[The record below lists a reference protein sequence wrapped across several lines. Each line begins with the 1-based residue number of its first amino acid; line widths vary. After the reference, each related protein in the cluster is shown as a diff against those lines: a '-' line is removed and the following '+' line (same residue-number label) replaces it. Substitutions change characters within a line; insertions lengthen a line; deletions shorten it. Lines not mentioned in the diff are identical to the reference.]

1 MSKKC
6 KSCFAEIRWVKTM
19 SGKAMP
25 VDAKPEKRFVITGN
39 NDEGTPVGD
48 VRDTFV
54 SHFATCPQADAFR
67 KKGDDK

>member
-1 MSKKC
+1 MSAKC
-6 KSCFAEIRWVKTM
+6 KSCFAEIRWVKTY

-39 NDEGTPVGD
+39 NDKGEPCGEI
-48 VRDTFV
+48 RDTYI

-67 KKGDDK
+67 KKDNGK